1 MFRELFRNLT
11 RNVGI
16 PMEADGVGAGPVSRL
31 ISRPTLGR
39 SSHLPTAALTVLLLA
54 LTACPGR
61 GPSSE
66 DILRSRRE
74 LELAAAL
81 QQENNIPGAIGHLR
95 TALEL
100 DAENAEA
107 HLLLALIHFV
117 NRNNPPL
124 AEEHARRGVEILVEQ
139 ERHGST
145 LAEARNIL
153 GTILIA
159 RGKYE
164 EAVAILERSA
174 MDDMNTSPHLA
185 WGNLGLA
192 YLEAGRPADAVEPLE
207 TAVRAQPR
215 FCVGYH
221 RLGRA
226 YYELDELE
234 RAEAA
239 LVQAIE
245 ADESCADNPLLQNAW
260 RLRGEVRARLG
271 HRDEAL
277 ADLERCVALNP
288 RTEDG
293 AACQRLLDRTPTHPT
308 PDDAGAQDPP
318 SIEPSSA
325 QAQPAQGDAR

>member
-1 MFRELFRNLT
+1 M
-11 RNVGI
+11 
-16 PMEADGVGAGPVSRL
+16 
-31 ISRPTLGR
+31 GR
-39 SSHLPTAALTVLLLA
+39 SVHLPRIVAAILLLVS
-54 LTACPGR
+54 TACPGR

-66 DILRSRRE
+66 DVLRSRRE

-100 DAENAEA
+100 DPENAEA
-107 HLLLALIHFV
+107 HLLLGLIHFM
-117 NRNNPPL
+117 NRNNAPL
-124 AEEHARRGVEILVEQ
+124 AEEHARRGVELLVEQ

-159 RGKYE
+159 RGKYD
-164 EAVAILERSA
+164 EAVTVLERSA

-192 YLEAGRPADAVEPLE
+192 HLEAGRPRDAIEPLE
-207 TAVRAQPR
+207 TAVRIQPR

-226 YYELDELE
+226 YYELEDME

-239 LVQAIE
+239 LIQALE
-245 ADESCADNPLLQNAW
+245 ADETCADNPMLQNAW

-277 ADLERCVALNP
+277 SDLERCVALNP

-293 AACQRLLDRTPTHPT
+293 AACQRLLDRAP
-308 PDDAGAQDPP
+308 APP
-318 SIEPSSA
+318 EPSGEPTTDEAPRASVA
-325 QAQPAQGDAR
+325 EPQPSEGDAP

>member
-1 MFRELFRNLT
+1 MFNKQLQVFREH
-11 RNVGI
+11 VGI
-16 PMEADGVGAGPVSRL
+16 PTEGADVRGGPVSRL
-31 ISRPTLGR
+31 ISSPAVGRPVYLSRIVATI
-39 SSHLPTAALTVLLLA
+39 LLLVS
-54 LTACPGR
+54 TACPGR

-95 TALEL
+95 TALDL
-100 DAENAEA
+100 DSENAEA
-107 HLLLALIHFV
+107 HLLLGLIHFM
-117 NRNNPPL
+117 NRNNAPL
-124 AEEHARRGVEILVEQ
+124 AEEHARRGVEILIQQ

-159 RGKYE
+159 RGKYD
-164 EAVAILERSA
+164 EAIDILERSA

-207 TAVRAQPR
+207 AAVRIQPR

-226 YYELDELE
+226 YYELDDME

-239 LVQAIE
+239 LIQALE
-245 ADESCADNPLLQNAW
+245 ADETCADNPMLQNAW

-277 ADLERCVALNP
+277 SDLERCVALGM

-293 AACQRLLDRTPTHPT
+293 AACQRLLDRTPTPPNT
-308 PDDAGAQDPP
+308 ETSGLSSDDTQPSGGAT
-318 SIEPSSA
+318 
-325 QAQPAQGDAR
+325 QASEGDAP